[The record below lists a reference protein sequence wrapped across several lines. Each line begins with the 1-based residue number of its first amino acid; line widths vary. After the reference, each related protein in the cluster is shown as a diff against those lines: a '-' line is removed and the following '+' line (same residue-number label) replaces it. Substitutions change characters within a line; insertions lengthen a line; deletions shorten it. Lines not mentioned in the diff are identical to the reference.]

1 MSERESASVEG
12 RFFRRRNQEGSDFF
26 VNLVTC
32 QSGRELPP
40 AVQNQGK
47 FAHGFIFTVTG
58 YNLPT
63 VKELKYRYYGSWV
76 MSPKYGLQFEA
87 KSCREIPPD
96 TRSGIAT
103 YLASSRFHGIGK
115 ASARAIVDRFGL
127 ETLEVVRN
135 TPEQLL
141 EVRGVTRSRL
151 ASLLKSFHE
160 TESYGELAAFL
171 GAFRIRSDRIAKIYE
186 CWGQSSEA
194 RIRENPYALTEISG
208 ISFSDADLIAHE
220 LQFPEDSRERIRAG
234 ILAVLAQDT
243 AEGNL
248 WMDLRELKK
257 RTEEMLNESFGNQA
271 VNEAMVEDELIHA
284 EDAGELVRHGG
295 CAVFLKENE
304 EAEHFTAEKLLE
316 LLAVSP
322 EASEETY
329 AQALEHVLLKQESI
343 HLAEGQKKGVM
354 NCLTH
359 RVSIL
364 TGGPG
369 TGKTTVLSAIIQVYQ
384 KVTHGQVTLLAP
396 TGKAARRMS
405 EQTGIPA
412 STIHSAIHLYQSDL
426 KTGECVTLPEGLI
439 IVDEMSMVDQFVM
452 AKMMACIRN
461 VRESHLVLVGDAD
474 QLPSVAAGDV
484 LSECIASGVI
494 PTVKLTEVF
503 RQGRDAE
510 IIRDNA
516 ARINEG
522 NTELYVNDRFE
533 FIPASDEEAAVHA
546 IQEVYRKELE
556 RWGPGNAVVLCPR
569 RSKCTVSVDLLNP
582 KLQDIV
588 NPRVSGEP
596 VVTISGTEFR
606 IRDRVVQMKNTAQA
620 SNGDI
625 GVLTDIRFEK
635 NADGENETVFTIRWE
650 NGAET
655 EYMREDMISVELAYA
670 LTIHKSQGA
679 EAPSVIIPVLNSQ
692 RYMLHRNLLYT
703 GVTRASQKVTLI
715 GERDAIDVCIQNS
728 EKGRRTTLLSER
740 LKFQYQKIT
749 CRS

>member
-1 MSERESASVEG
+1 MTANESASVEG
-12 RFFRRRNQEGSDFF
+12 RFYRRRNQEGSDFF

-32 QSGRELPP
+32 PNGKELPP

-47 FAHGFIFTVTG
+47 FAHGFMFTVTG

-76 MSPKYGLQFEA
+76 MSPKYGMQFEA
-87 KSCREIPPD
+87 ASCQEVLPD
-96 TRSGIAT
+96 TRSGIAN

-115 ASARAIVDRFGL
+115 ASARAIVDRFGPY
-127 ETLEVVRN
+127 TLEVIRN
-135 TPEQLL
+135 SPEQLL
-141 EVRGVTRSRL
+141 EVRGITRTRL
-151 ASLLKSFHE
+151 AALLAGFRE
-160 TESYGELAAFL
+160 AESYGELAAFL
-171 GAFRIRSDRIAKIYE
+171 GSFNIRSDRIARIYE
-186 CWGQSSEA
+186 CWGPSAKE
-194 RIRENPYALTEISG
+194 RIQENPYALTEISG
-208 ISFSDADLIAHE
+208 ISFAAADLIARA
-220 LQFPEDSRERIRAG
+220 LKFPLNSPERIRAG
-234 ILAVLAQDT
+234 ILAVLEQDT

-248 WMDLRELKK
+248 WMDIRNLKE
-257 RTEEMLNESFGNQA
+257 RVLTMLNEPFGSDC
-271 VNEAMVEDELIHA
+271 VNEAEA
-284 EDAGELVRHGG
+284 EKGLASAEEAREIVLRGG
-295 CAVFLKENE
+295 CAVFREENDV
-304 EAEHFTAEKLLE
+304 AEHLTAEKLLD
-316 LLAVSP
+316 LLAVPP
-322 EASEETY
+322 EASEEIY
-329 AQALEHVLLKQESI
+329 AHALDQILSAPGARQ
-343 HLAEGQKKGVM
+343 LAKGQKKGVM
-354 NCLTH
+354 NSLTH
-359 RVSIL
+359 RISIL

-384 KVTHGQVTLLAP
+384 NVTHGQVTLLAP

-412 STIHSAIHLYQSDL
+412 STIHSAIHLYANDQ
-426 KTGECVTLPEGLI
+426 KPGECITLPEGLI

-452 AKMMACIRN
+452 AKMLACIRN
-461 VRESHLVLVGDAD
+461 VRESHLVLVGDED

-503 RQGRDAE
+503 RQGKDAE

-533 FIPASDEEAAVHA
+533 FIPASDEDAALEA
-546 IQEVYRKELE
+546 IQEVYQRELV

-625 GVLTDIRFEK
+625 GVLEDIRFEC
-635 NADGENETVFTIRWE
+635 NAEGESEALFMIRWD
-650 NGAET
+650 NGT
-655 EYMREDMISVELAYA
+655 ESEYTREDMASVELAYA

-692 RYMLHRNLLYT
+692 RYMLRRNLLYT

-715 GERDAIDVCIQNS
+715 GERDAVDACIQKS
-728 EKGRRTTLLSER
+728 EKGKRNTLLRER
-740 LKFQYQKIT
+740 LKLQYQKT
-749 CRS
+749 FR

>member
-1 MSERESASVEG
+1 MTANESASVEG
-12 RFFRRRNQEGSDFF
+12 RFYRRRNQEGSDFF

-32 QSGRELPP
+32 PNGKELPP

-47 FAHGFIFTVTG
+47 FAHGFLFTVTG

-76 MSPKYGLQFEA
+76 MSPKYGMQFEA
-87 KSCREIPPD
+87 ASCQEVPPD
-96 TRSGIAT
+96 TRSGIAN

-115 ASARAIVDRFGL
+115 ASARAIVDRFGPY
-127 ETLEVVRN
+127 TLEVIRN
-135 TPEQLL
+135 SPEQLL
-141 EVRGVTRSRL
+141 EVRGITRTRL
-151 ASLLKSFHE
+151 AALLAGFRE
-160 TESYGELAAFL
+160 AESYGELAAFL
-171 GAFRIRSDRIAKIYE
+171 GSFNIRSDRIARIYE
-186 CWGQSSEA
+186 CWGPSAKE
-194 RIRENPYALTEISG
+194 RIQENPYALTEISG
-208 ISFSDADLIAHE
+208 ISFAAADLIARA
-220 LQFPEDSRERIRAG
+220 LKFPLNSPERIRAG
-234 ILAVLAQDT
+234 ILAVLEQDT

-248 WMDLRELKK
+248 WMDIRDLKE
-257 RTEEMLNESFGNQA
+257 RVLTMLNEPFGSDC
-271 VNEAMVEDELIHA
+271 VNKAEAEKGLASA
-284 EDAGELVRHGG
+284 EEAREIVLRGG
-295 CAVFLKENE
+295 CAVFREENDA
-304 EAEHFTAEKLLE
+304 AEHLTAEKLLD
-316 LLAVSP
+316 LLAVPP
-322 EASEETY
+322 EASEEIY
-329 AQALEHVLLKQESI
+329 AHALDQILSAPGARQ
-343 HLAEGQKKGVM
+343 LAKGQKKGVM
-354 NCLTH
+354 NSLTH
-359 RVSIL
+359 RISIL

-384 KVTHGQVTLLAP
+384 NVTHGQVTLLAP

-412 STIHSAIHLYQSDL
+412 STIHSAIHLYASDQ
-426 KTGECVTLPEGLI
+426 KPGECVTLPEGLI

-596 VVTISGTEFR
+596 VVTISETEFR

>member
-1 MSERESASVEG
+1 MTERESASVEG

-96 TRSGIAT
+96 TRSGIAA

-127 ETLEVVRN
+127 ETLEVIRN

-160 TESYGELAAFL
+160 TEAYGELAAFL

-186 CWGQSSEA
+186 CWGQSAEA
-194 RIRENPYALTEISG
+194 RIRKNPYALTEISG

-257 RTEEMLNESFGNQA
+257 RTEEMLNESFGNHA

-295 CAVFLKENE
+295 CAVFLKENDG
-304 EAEHFTAEKLLE
+304 AEHVTAEKLLK

-329 AQALEHVLLKQESI
+329 AEALEHVLLKQESF

-354 NCLTH
+354 NSLTH

-369 TGKTTVLSAIIQVYQ
+369 TGKTTVL
-384 KVTHGQVTLLAP
+384 
-396 TGKAARRMS
+396 RMS

-426 KTGECVTLPEGLI
+426 KAGECVTLPEGLI

-516 ARINEG
+516 ARINKG

-533 FIPASDEEAAVHA
+533 FIPASDEEAAMHA
-546 IQEVYRKELE
+546 IQEVYQKELE

-582 KLQDIV
+582 RLQDIV

-596 VVTISGTEFR
+596 VVTVNGTEFR

-635 NADGENETVFTIRWE
+635 NADGESETVFTIRWE

-655 EYMREDMISVELAYA
+655 EYMREDMMSVELAYA

-715 GERDAIDVCIQNS
+715 GEREAIDACIQNS
-728 EKGRRTTLLSER
+728 EKGKRNTLLSER
-740 LKFQYQKIT
+740 LRFQYQKTII
-749 CRS
+749 